1 MTEPNPKIGG
11 QAEILKNGEA
21 LAARAA
27 DVIADKM
34 RGCAAPFRL
43 CLAGGSTPRATYSL
57 LAQRNDMPWDCA
69 ELFFGDER
77 KVPPDHSDS
86 NYRMVRQSL
95 LAGGNVRP
103 RLLLP
108 MPTDG
113 TPQACA
119 DAYEEILRQ
128 QYGAS
133 ILDPEVP
140 LFDLV
145 LLGLGPD
152 GHTASLIPGQPVLQE
167 KTRLVAPVPQGRDEV
182 RLTLTYPALQSARL
196 TLFLVGGA
204 DKADA
209 VRRVRAGDTSL
220 PAGAL
225 QPSGEVIWLLDAAAA
240 GEHV

>member
-1 MTEPNPKIGG
+1 MTIAGRT
-11 QAEILKNGEA
+11 EILDDPQA

-27 DVIADKM
+27 DVIADVL

-43 CLAGGSTPRATYSL
+43 CLSGGSTPRAAYKL
-57 LAQRNDMPWDCA
+57 LSQRNDVTWDCT

-77 KVPPDHSDS
+77 FVPHDNADS
-86 NYRMVRQSL
+86 NYRMARESL
-95 LAGGNVRP
+95 LAGGTVHP
-103 RLLLP
+103 RALLA

-113 TPQACA
+113 TPQSCA

-133 ILDPEVP
+133 LLDPTVP
-140 LFDLV
+140 LFDLL

-167 KTRLVAPVPQGRDEV
+167 RTRWVAPVPQGRDEV
-182 RLTLTYPALQSARL
+182 RLTLTYPALESSKL
-196 TLFLVGGA
+196 TLFLVAGA
-204 DKADA
+204 DKAQA
-209 VRRVRAGDTSL
+209 VARVRSGDASL

-225 QPSGEVIWLLDAAAA
+225 QPSGEVVWLLDRAAA
-240 GEHV
+240 GG